1 MLLERVATR
10 VEIRRGPPEDDHT
23 VINLQNLRKLNANPS
38 SSDDRHAIPAVHPR
52 SNNEESSKQKIE
64 NLQSQLRNAVDSC
77 NKAKAAIEKDLEGI
91 KNKNKEIEE
100 RNTFIDAA
108 VTELDDEVTKIFLSA
123 DKQESWSRRHILLL
137 KGIPRRHILLLKG
150 IPETYGENTNKIA
163 IDLFRDMGIN
173 IAPEEI
179 VDPIGMVRGDEVV
192 IARST

>member
-1 MLLERVATR
+1 MAPYSECSCNKVGMKNEFMAETIKRMTTLLLSDEPSFENKVQECTFL
-10 VEIRRGPPEDDHT
+10 DDHT
-23 VINLQNLRKLNANPS
+23 VINLQNLRKLNVNPS

-100 RNTFIDAA
+100 RNTVIDAA

-123 DKQESWSRRHILLL
+123 DKQESWSRRHILV
-137 KGIPRRHILLLKG
+137 LKG
-150 IPETYGENTNKIA
+150 IPETYGENTNKSA
-163 IDLFRDMGIN
+163 IDLFCDTPDLRKI
-173 IAPEEI
+173 
-179 VDPIGMVRGDEVV
+179 RT
-192 IARST
+192 S